1 MRELIASLVSSLVMA
16 LCPLPAS
23 AADPNVQA
31 MADTFVAALP
41 AGWGV
46 THAQWEFLD
55 VADCFLTKESCFGN
69 NPSSP
74 YGYPIFNHA
83 PRFLMAPSEAVVVF
97 MRTPPEMRYFGFT
110 QYLISRGAVSEQV
123 LASLSDSL
131 NLTKF
136 VTLTSSAPGQNVFN
150 QYAVLVWTA
159 DLNTLASVKALL
171 ALQGIEGSKV
181 NVLPLP
187 VTLPL
192 NMGYSVDADVF
203 SLLFRVALP
212 KVQAEFDAYRIE
224 VPFAVMKL
232 APSTPPPLDPA
243 PVIGYA
249 SERSG
254 VPEDPALAT
263 ALNELVADIKANY
276 RRSFKLEAQVV
287 RPFLA
292 KGLDCIAGTTS
303 ACILDSHDSLYSAD
317 LTATSITVRNLQD
330 VVIVAGVNHRTTGKT
345 LYMNHS
351 VNDPV
356 KSTGIVTVDDTLLV
370 TASALYHAG
379 VKLPGDPRVQR
390 YKNLYAYAVSYDC
403 NGLKHCMNIP
413 PPTPE
418 KPVGL
423 PPGAAFGLWERN
435 YVDPHTG
442 VRPDENEVVRQQ
454 VLVGTKR

>member
-1 MRELIASLVSSLVMA
+1 MRKLVASLLCGLA
-16 LCPLPAS
+16 LGLGTSRPA
-23 AADPNVQA
+23 AADPAVDA

-41 AGWGV
+41 AGWTV
-46 THAQWEFLD
+46 TRAQWEFLD

-74 YGYPIFNHA
+74 YGYPIFNFA
-83 PRFLMAPSEAVVVF
+83 PRFLLAPSEAVVVF

-110 QYLISRGAVSEQV
+110 QYLISRGAVAEQV
-123 LASLSDSL
+123 LASLSDTL

-136 VTLTSSAPGQNVFN
+136 VTLASSAPGQNVFN

-159 DLNTLASVKALL
+159 DLNSLASVKALL

-181 NVLPLP
+181 NFLPLP
-187 VTLPL
+187 IGLPL
-192 NMGYSVDADVF
+192 NMGYSADADVF
-203 SLLFRVALP
+203 ALLLRVALP
-212 KVQAEFDAYRIE
+212 NVQAEFDAYRTE
-224 VPFAVMKL
+224 VPFAAMKIT
-232 APSTPPPLDPA
+232 PSAPPPVDPA
-243 PVIGYA
+243 PTIGYVD
-249 SERSG
+249 ETSG
-254 VPEDPALAT
+254 FAEDPALAT
-263 ALNELVADIKANY
+263 ALNELVADIKAKY
-276 RRSFKLEAQVV
+276 RRTFKLEQQVV

-317 LTATSITVRNLQD
+317 LSSTSVTVRNLQD
-330 VVIVAGVNHRTTGKT
+330 VVIVAGVNHRTTGKA

-356 KSTGIVTVDDTLLV
+356 KSTGIITVDDTVLT

-379 VKLPGDPRVQR
+379 VKLPRDPRVQR

-403 NGLKHCMNIP
+403 NGLEHCMNIP
-413 PPTPE
+413 APTPE

-423 PPGAAFGLWERN
+423 PPGATFGLWERN
-435 YVDPHTG
+435 YVDPRTG